1 MVSDVSNPLPQEIRE
16 GLNLKLLRAATLT
29 VADLDAAR
37 KRYHDFMD
45 YTVIDEGEV
54 AEDLAES
61 WDAPKSAGQPYLVME
76 PASGTDIYLRLIE
89 QPAHPDF
96 VPLRSYGWAAIE
108 ICVQDVLAANE
119 RVTQPGSP
127 FEVIGP
133 PREIEG
139 LPAIYPMQVKGPD
152 GEVVYLTQ
160 IRDDLPAYDLP
171 RATAPIDRLFIL
183 VMACSDMRASNR
195 WMEQHA
201 GVETGRA
208 MDIVYT
214 MLAGAFGSPLD
225 ELHTISTMIHGRDV
239 FLELDQYPAAA
250 TPRPHHEGMLVP
262 GCAIG
267 TFWHPDFDSLPG
279 PWITP
284 PEVRGGPVYKG
295 KRVGTIKDL
304 DGTLVEMVE
313 G

>member
-1 MVSDVSNPLPQEIRE
+1 M
-16 GLNLKLLRAATLT
+16 KLLRAATLT

-37 KRYHDFMD
+37 RRYSEFLD
-45 YTVIDEGEV
+45 YSVVDEGNV
-54 AEDLAES
+54 PEDLAAS
-61 WDAPKSAGQPYLVME
+61 WDAPKSADLPYLVME
-76 PASGTDIYLRLIE
+76 PASGTDIFLRLIE
-89 QPAHPDF
+89 QPPHPGY

-108 ICVQDVLAANE
+108 ICVTDVLKANE

-152 GEVVYLTQ
+152 GEIVYLTQ

-171 RATAPIDRLFIL
+171 RASTLIDKLFIL
-183 VMACSDMRASNR
+183 VMACSDMRASNQ
-195 WMEQHA
+195 WMEKHA
-201 GVETGRA
+201 GVQMGRE

-214 MLAGAFGSPLD
+214 MLAGAFGTPED

-239 FLELDQYPAAA
+239 FLEMDQYPEAAV
-250 TPRPHHEGMLVP
+250 PRPTHEGMLPP

-267 TFWHPDFDSLPG
+267 TLWHPDFDDLPG

-284 PEVRGGPVYKG
+284 PVERPGPVYKG
-295 KRVGTIKDL
+295 KRVGTMKDL
-304 DGTLVEMVE
+304 DGALIEMVE

>member
-1 MVSDVSNPLPQEIRE
+1 M
-16 GLNLKLLRAATLT
+16 KLLRAATLS
-29 VADLDAAR
+29 VADLAAAR
-37 KRYHDFMD
+37 QRYEQFLD
-45 YTVIDEGEV
+45 YRVV
-54 AEDLAES
+54 EDGMVTTSLAAS
-61 WDAPKSAGQPYLVME
+61 WEAPNCAGLPYLVME
-76 PASGTDIYLRLIE
+76 PSSGADIYLRLIE
-89 QPAHPDF
+89 QPPHRDF
-96 VPLRSYGWAAIE
+96 LPLRSYGWAAIE
-108 ICVQDVLAANE
+108 ICVQDVLQANK

-152 GEVVYLTQ
+152 GEIVYLTQ

-171 RATAPIDRLFIL
+171 RATALIDRLFIL

-195 WMEQHA
+195 WMEKHA
-201 GVETGRA
+201 GIEMGQE

-214 MLAGAFGSPLD
+214 MLASAFGSPMTD
-225 ELHTISTMIHGRDV
+225 LHTISTMIHGRDV
-239 FLELDQYPAAA
+239 FLELDQYPVGA
-250 TPRPHHEGMLVP
+250 TPRPRHPGLLAP

-267 TFWHPDFDSLPG
+267 TLWHPEFQSLPG

-284 PEVRGGPVYKG
+284 PEVRPGPIYKG
-295 KRVGTIKDL
+295 GRVATMKDP
-304 DGTLVEMVE
+304 DGTLVEIVE